1 MNVEKGIHATASLG
15 EGGPILK
22 EGLQPNRKLMSAADA
37 VRRFVSDGALV
48 GMGGQSIGRSAM
60 CIYHEMIRQ
69 RKKNLTLV
77 GCNLSIPMD
86 MMVGLGLVRR
96 TECGTGNLERFG
108 GELLEGME
116 RVIDTQIISGYI
128 EMTRFPVPEDAEY
141 QDSKSFGG
149 LVRAAECIGQI
160 GDPGYLRKA
169 PALFHE
175 LMERGDS
182 AELGFEKPGDLRNSY
197 ARLYWDVV
205 SPYVQ
210 DALGYLRATQEGK
223 QWLASLYANVFAV
236 EHSAIA

>member
-1 MNVEKGIHATASLG
+1 MIAVLCHDIGYVRGVCRSDVGEMVATGLG
-15 EGGPILK
+15 EETVELERGGTDAALHPYHVD
-22 EGLQPNRKLMSAADA
+22 RSKLF
-37 VRRFVSDGALV
+37 VR
-48 GMGGQSIGRSAM
+48 
-60 CIYHEMIRQ
+60 
-69 RKKNLTLV
+69 
-77 GCNLSIPMD
+77 
-86 MMVGLGLVRR
+86 
-96 TECGTGNLERFG
+96 ERFG